1 MKTKK
6 SIAIIC
12 VLIADLLLASC
23 GGSSSAIPAGTIKGQ
38 IKFSNPTS
46 STSIH
51 PCLIS
56 AYSDGTPVDAAS
68 VDWSGLS
75 SNGWSASEG
84 FNWQGDVRAPGF
96 ACTVNPKPKY
106 EFSGRLD
113 SESENAFSILDVP
126 AGRYALV
133 VVYNR
138 GMNDAAGLVFGA
150 NGVPL
155 VIELTSDHG
164 IDTGSLSM
172 DNNK

>member
-1 MKTKK
+1 VKLKK
-6 SIAIIC
+6 SIFIVC
-12 VLIADLLLASC
+12 VLIVGLLSAGC

-38 IKFSNPTS
+38 IKFSNPTL

-68 VDWSGLS
+68 VDWSGFS

-84 FNWQGDVRAPGF
+84 FNWQGNVSAPGF

-113 SESENAFSILDVP
+113 SDSENAFSILDVP

-138 GMNDAAGLVFGA
+138 GMNDSAGLVIGA

-155 VIELTSDHG
+155 VVELSSDHG
-164 IDTGSLSM
+164 IDTGSLTM
-172 DNNK
+172 ENNK